1 MLMKEDEEE
10 ECGDGRR
17 KKKMQKQA
25 VKDVDEGRGK
35 KEARR
40 E

>member
-1 MLMKEDEEE
+1 MQEW
-10 ECGDGRR
+10 
-17 KKKMQKQA
+17 KKKEKRQKQA